1 MNQTFK
7 VEVHHC
13 TSSSKA
19 PFTEALAQF
28 EGVSVELRDKVLKG
42 LEKLQY
48 RFNWGKSGFTEYI
61 AKGVYCMR
69 IIHKNTI
76 ARVFFTMIKGKIYLL
91 NGFVKKTQQM
101 PKREIEKAIYH
112 MKEVHY
118 A

>member
-1 MNQTFK
+1 
-7 VEVHHC
+7 
-13 TSSSKA
+13 
-19 PFTEALAQF
+19 
-28 EGVSVELRDKVLKG
+28 
-42 LEKLQY
+42 
-48 RFNWGKSGFTEYI
+48 
-61 AKGVYCMR
+61 MR